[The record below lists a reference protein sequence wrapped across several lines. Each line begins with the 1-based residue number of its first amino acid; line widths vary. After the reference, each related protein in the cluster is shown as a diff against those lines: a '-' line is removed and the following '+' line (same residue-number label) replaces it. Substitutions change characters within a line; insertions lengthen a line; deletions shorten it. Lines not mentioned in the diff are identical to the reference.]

1 MTQLFE
7 LKKIQTEFPKTKIS
21 NSKDAFDFIS
31 QFYGDDIS
39 IYESAFLLLLNNAN
53 QTIGYAKISQGGI
66 NGTVVDPRIV
76 AKYAVESMCSNIILA
91 HNHPSGNLKASD
103 ADISISKKI
112 ARGMEYFDIK
122 LMDHLILTEDG
133 FLSMAD
139 TGLI

>member
-21 NSKDAFDFIS
+21 NSKDAFDFIG

-53 QTIGYAKISQGGI
+53 QTIGYAKISQGGV

-91 HNHPSGNLKASD
+91 HNHPSGNLTASD

-122 LMDHLILTEDG
+122 LIDHLILTDDG